1 MVRKTEIFF
10 NHEIEDKV
18 LKAALIMQFETL
30 LSLKLLSKIGAA
42 GNSIE
47 VAKGEEEE
55 RKPRL
60 SFSNIKTCTFFGC
73 NNSNSRRRRS
83 N

>member
-42 GNSIE
+42 GSSSS
-47 VAKGEEEE
+47 K
-55 RKPRL
+55 
-60 SFSNIKTCTFFGC
+60 
-73 NNSNSRRRRS
+73 RRRRREKTKAFIF
-83 N
+83 

>member
-42 GNSIE
+42 GSCSRSS
-47 VAKGEEEE
+47 K
-55 RKPRL
+55 
-60 SFSNIKTCTFFGC
+60 
-73 NNSNSRRRRS
+73 RRRRREKTKAFIF
-83 N
+83 

>member
-42 GNSIE
+42 GS
-47 VAKGEEEE
+47 
-55 RKPRL
+55 
-60 SFSNIKTCTFFGC
+60 SM
-73 NNSNSRRRRS
+73 
-83 N
+83 

>member
-1 MVRKTEIFF
+1 MVRKTEISF

-42 GNSIE
+42 GSSSSRSS
-47 VAKGEEEE
+47 K
-55 RKPRL
+55 
-60 SFSNIKTCTFFGC
+60 
-73 NNSNSRRRRS
+73 RRRRREKTKAFIF
-83 N
+83 